1 MFSTTTGLSRNSGN
15 DGNRRTALNFR
26 RQSLII
32 PKVLLSLHGIS
43 IRIAMYKQIIR
54 PLLFSLNP
62 ETAHNL
68 TFFALKALRY
78 IPLARPFVRMIY
90 SRKTPDLEREVF
102 GLKFRNPVGLAG
114 GLDKNGEFYNDLGN
128 FGFSFVEIG
137 SLTPEPQPGNP
148 KPRLFRVV
156 KDRAIINR
164 MGINNKGIRNAVENL
179 KRMKPDVLVAGNI
192 SKNTSSIN
200 EDAAKDYES
209 AFALLYDF
217 VDMFVLNISCPN
229 VSGLSAL
236 QDVSF
241 LSEIVD
247 KLLNLR
253 MYFDEYRPIL
263 IKVSPDISHQQL
275 DEIID
280 YSLMS
285 GVDGIVAG
293 NTTRSREGLT
303 LPQEKIDEIGNGGMS
318 GAPLFRKN
326 LELVRYIH
334 EQSRGKLP
342 IIGVGGIMS
351 GEQARQMLDAGA
363 SLVEIYSGFIY
374 EGPSLVRKI
383 NKYLQK

>member
-1 MFSTTTGLSRNSGN
+1 MTET
-15 DGNRRTALNFR
+15 
-26 RQSLII
+26 
-32 PKVLLSLHGIS
+32 
-43 IRIAMYKQIIR
+43 MYKHFIR
-54 PLLFSLNP
+54 PILFRFNA
-62 ETAHNL
+62 ETAHNI
-68 TFFALKALRY
+68 TFGALSVLKR
-78 IPLARPFVRMIY
+78 IPLAKQVTRLMFCKSAPEL
-90 SRKTPDLEREVF
+90 SKEVF
-102 GLKFRNPVGLAG
+102 GRVFPNPVGLAG
-114 GLDKNGEFYNDLGN
+114 GLDKNGEHYNDLAN
-128 FGFSFVEIG
+128 FGFGFIEIG
-137 SLTPEPQPGNP
+137 SLTPEPQDGNP